1 MHIPLV
7 DLRAQFRTIQPEV
20 MIAIENV
27 LTDMQLFL
35 GPETQAF
42 EQEFA
47 HYCACE
53 FGIGCSNGTD
63 ALHIGS
69 SRLWNW
75 PWP

>member
-1 MHIPLV
+1 MRIPLV
-7 DLRAQFRTIQPEV
+7 DLRAQFQMIQPEV
-20 MIAIENV
+20 MIAIETV

-47 HYCACE
+47 RYCKSE

-63 ALHIGS
+63 ALTFRS
-69 SRLWNW
+69 SVL
-75 PWP
+75 